1 MQWVRGGR
9 SSACFEFLALTLE
22 VKDQA
27 FNLHSLREPLDGRGF
42 WRRVCSWRAEAAIR
56 NAINETLR
64 QMRATLAVIELY
76 GPDEVA
82 SAAHRV
88 ERACLDLTMCAEG
101 WVRTSGLPQF
111 DWNTELST
119 VQRARE
125 EFAAAVRPHLN
136 ATGASR

>member
-1 MQWVRGGR
+1 MQWVRGDR
-9 SSACFEFLALTLE
+9 SSACLEFLALTLE

-27 FNLHSLREPLDGRGF
+27 FNLHCLREPLGGRGF
-42 WRRVCSWRAEAAIR
+42 WRRVRSWRAEAEIG
-56 NAINETLR
+56 NAIHETLR

-88 ERACLDLTMCAEG
+88 ERACLALTMCAEG

-111 DWNTELST
+111 DWNTDLST
-119 VQRARE
+119 VQLAHE

-136 ATGASR
+136 SSVT